1 MNVFLQELR
10 LRRKSQIGWT
20 VAIVIFMILSVV
32 KFDTLAQDA
41 SMSEALLKQFPAT
54 VQAIFG
60 MTGLS
65 LTTLSGYF
73 GVLLIYVLVILSVH
87 AGMLGAGLLADEE
100 RDRTTEFL
108 LVKPR
113 SRAMIISQKLLAG
126 FVYIAILWGVVVV
139 TTLVSIISLSNTGDF
154 VQDFWH
160 FMIALGL
167 TQVAVFFLGSFA
179 AAITKNPK
187 LPARFVAAVVFVS
200 YLIFAL
206 VKLAPN
212 LDVLKYASLFY
223 YFDAVQ
229 IINDGKVQLLSIVLF
244 SVIALT
250 ALAGTFIFY
259 RRRDVNV

>member
-1 MNVFLQELR
+1 MNVFFQELR
-10 LRRKSQIGWT
+10 LRRKSQIWW
-20 VAIVIFMILSVV
+20 AIAIIIFMVLSVV

-73 GVLLIYVLVILSVH
+73 GVLFIYILVILSIH

-113 SRAMIISQKLLAG
+113 SRSAIITQKLLAG
-126 FVYIAILWGVVVV
+126 FLCLVVLWGVVVV
-139 TTLVSIISLSNTGDF
+139 TTLAATLSLSNTGEF
-154 VQDFWH
+154 MRDFWH

-167 TQVAVFFLGSFA
+167 TQVTVFFLGSFA
-179 AAITKNPK
+179 AALTKNPK
-187 LPARFVAAVVFVS
+187 LPTRLVASIVFVS
-200 YLIFAL
+200 YLLFAL

-212 LDVLKYASLFY
+212 LDVLKYLSLFC
-223 YFDAVQ
+223 YFDAVKV
-229 IINDGKVQLLSIVLF
+229 INDGALQPLSIIVF
-244 SVIALT
+244 STLALVS
-250 ALAGTFIFY
+250 LVGTYVFY

>member
-1 MNVFLQELR
+1 MV
-10 LRRKSQIGWT
+10 
-20 VAIVIFMILSVV
+20 LSVV

-73 GVLLIYVLVILSVH
+73 GVLFIYILVILSIH

-113 SRAMIISQKLLAG
+113 SRSAIITQKLLAG
-126 FVYIAILWGVVVV
+126 FLCLVVLWGVVVV
-139 TTLVSIISLSNTGDF
+139 TTLAATLSLSNTGEF
-154 VQDFWH
+154 MRDFWH

-167 TQVAVFFLGSFA
+167 TQVTVFFLGSFA
-179 AAITKNPK
+179 ASLTKNPK
-187 LPARFVAAVVFVS
+187 LPTRIVASIVFVS
-200 YLIFAL
+200 YLLFAL

-212 LDVLKYASLFY
+212 LDVLKYISLFW
-223 YFDAVQ
+223 YFDAVKV
-229 IINDGKVQLLSIVLF
+229 INDGALQPLSIIVF
-244 SVIALT
+244 STLALVS
-250 ALAGTFIFY
+250 LVGTYVFY

>member
-1 MNVFLQELR
+1 MV
-10 LRRKSQIGWT
+10 
-20 VAIVIFMILSVV
+20 LSVV

-65 LTTLSGYF
+65 LTTLSGYY
-73 GVLLIYVLVILSVH
+73 GVLFIYVLVILSIH
-87 AGMLGAGLLADEE
+87 AGMLGASLLADEE

-113 SRAMIISQKLLAG
+113 SRSMIVTQKLLAG
-126 FVYIAILWGVVVV
+126 FVCIALLWGVVVG
-139 TTLVSIISLSNTGDF
+139 TTWVATLSLSNTGEF
-154 VQDFWH
+154 MRDFWH

-167 TQVAVFFLGSFA
+167 TQVTVFFLGSCA
-179 AAITKNPK
+179 AALTKNPK
-187 LPARFVAAVVFVS
+187 LPTRIVASIVFVS

-212 LDVLKYASLFY
+212 LDALKYVSLFW
-223 YFDAVQ
+223 YFDAVK
-229 IINDGKVQLLSIVLF
+229 IINDGTLQPLSLIVF
-244 SVIALT
+244 G
-250 ALAGTFIFY
+250 ALALASLVGTYVFY
-259 RRRDVNV
+259 RRRDVSV

>member
-1 MNVFLQELR
+1 MV
-10 LRRKSQIGWT
+10 
-20 VAIVIFMILSVV
+20 LSVV

-73 GVLLIYVLVILSVH
+73 GVLFIYVLVILSIH

-113 SRAMIISQKLLAG
+113 SRSAIVTQKLLAG
-126 FVYIAILWGVVVV
+126 FLCLVVLWGVVVV
-139 TTLVSIISLSNTGDF
+139 TTLAATLSLSNTGEF
-154 VQDFWH
+154 MRDFWH

-167 TQVAVFFLGSFA
+167 TQVTVFFLGSFA
-179 AAITKNPK
+179 AALTKNPK
-187 LPARFVAAVVFVS
+187 LPTRLVASIVFVS
-200 YLIFAL
+200 YLLFAL

-212 LDVLKYASLFY
+212 LDVLKYFSLFC
-223 YFDAVQ
+223 YFDAVKV
-229 IINDGKVQLLSIVLF
+229 INDGALQPLSIIVF
-244 SVIALT
+244 STLALVG
-250 ALAGTFIFY
+250 LVGTYVFY